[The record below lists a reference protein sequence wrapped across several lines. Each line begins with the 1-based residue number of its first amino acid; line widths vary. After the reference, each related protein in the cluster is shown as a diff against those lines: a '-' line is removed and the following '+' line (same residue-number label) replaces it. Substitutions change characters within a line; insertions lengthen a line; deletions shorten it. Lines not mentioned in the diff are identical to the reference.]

1 MAPLKPFLQDG
12 VDSRWHLRKN
22 LPSAKLRTMTVTFP
36 GDCTIYTADEYK
48 QNYML
53 CAGTAVYVAT
63 IRNLLNSKRLY
74 LLLGTAPVRDG

>member
-1 MAPLKPFLQDG
+1 
-12 VDSRWHLRKN
+12 
-22 LPSAKLRTMTVTFP
+22 MTVTFP

-53 CAGTAVYVAT
+53 CAGTDLINMVTLAVYVAT